1 MASSNREQF
10 IEEVAEAAMDQMRLH
25 GIPASITIAQAIIE
39 SGDGKSR
46 LAQTANNL
54 FGVKGDYHGA
64 YVLADDDKP
73 NEHFKKYDNVSQSF
87 EDHSAV
93 LLKERYQSRV
103 GHLGLDDYEGWARG
117 IAAGGYATAPKYA
130 ETVIGVIKASNLQ
143 KYDQMV
149 IEQMKQEGRNVVTK
163 ADVGVAQDPKRAA
176 TGFSLPLGQYSMPVQ
191 RSEYMLITSAYGER
205 KDPMDRSKTQ
215 FHRGIDIKTRG
226 DAVLATEDNGR
237 IVMVNQNV
245 NTGGG
250 KSITVAHS
258 REYGTKTYAEYMHL
272 SKIDVKV
279 GDTVNAG
286 QQLGVSGNT
295 GTRTTGEHLHF
306 GIYVSDANGKRNYV
320 DPAAYL
326 AEIRDK
332 GNLQVEARLSNGKEL
347 LAQYQPS
354 ERHDAGQPEETDKEQ
369 KQDKGEQK
377 EMNPVQWFAKLF
389 GSPDS
394 ALGYG
399 GGGIIDSLVSMLMSL
414 LLLTFALDNKKSN
427 EEKMQSVTDA
437 LIQKKVDLS
446 ALTPNLKSSE
456 LSVKENGTSVLT
468 TNDGKNEYSHT
479 LTKAETDNILS
490 IVKSDADAETKA
502 QRLGTIISAVTY
514 SQAASQSY
522 EQMMEQQRSQEQSLQ
537 RK

>member
-1 MASSNREQF
+1 
-10 IEEVAEAAMDQMRLH
+10 
-25 GIPASITIAQAIIE
+25 
-39 SGDGKSR
+39 
-46 LAQTANNL
+46 
-54 FGVKGDYHGA
+54 
-64 YVLADDDKP
+64 
-73 NEHFKKYDNVSQSF
+73 
-87 EDHSAV
+87 
-93 LLKERYQSRV
+93 
-103 GHLGLDDYEGWARG
+103 
-117 IAAGGYATAPKYA
+117 
-130 ETVIGVIKASNLQ
+130 
-143 KYDQMV
+143 
-149 IEQMKQEGRNVVTK
+149 
-163 ADVGVAQDPKRAA
+163 
-176 TGFSLPLGQYSMPVQ
+176 
-191 RSEYMLITSAYGER
+191 
-205 KDPMDRSKTQ
+205 
-215 FHRGIDIKTRG
+215 
-226 DAVLATEDNGR
+226 
-237 IVMVNQNV
+237 
-245 NTGGG
+245 
-250 KSITVAHS
+250 
-258 REYGTKTYAEYMHL
+258 MHL

-479 LTKAETDNILS
+479 LTKAETDNIMS